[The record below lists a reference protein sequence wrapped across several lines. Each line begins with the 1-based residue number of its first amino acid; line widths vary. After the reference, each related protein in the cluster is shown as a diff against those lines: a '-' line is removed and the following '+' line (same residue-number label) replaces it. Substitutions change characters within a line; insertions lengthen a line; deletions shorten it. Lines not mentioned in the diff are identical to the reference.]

1 MDKRRYARAPAHW
14 LVLNAS
20 QLNARHFWNRIGGGN
35 SKDVYQTRLNTSAAT
50 PVVTKV
56 GHYRWSDDRH
66 KASEIVREMLY
77 LEYLR
82 GLPGVPLLL
91 GAYHSGS
98 GNNKT
103 TTLVV
108 RDSGGR
114 RVITRGLHPYKKE
127 HPSEL
132 YTKLAQEQP
141 LALALAILSCFQSFA
156 ERGGCLLFDFT
167 PRQFTVSHVN
177 STVRFELVDVPSV
190 AAGPLYEA
198 LYHHEP
204 TLVRRCNESSQCPMT
219 KNYHACQFTTLNSSG
234 VAAFC
239 PWNCPGGWQSGA
251 PEARGSCVLTGP
263 SAVGASGSC
272 EPINGLTH
280 AYDVASKPWLLPF
293 IAPHSKA
300 VSSCADAARTR

>member
-1 MDKRRYARAPAHW
+1 MPANWTSACAVSSSTPGWPGLAVRPVVHIKAILAWMDKRRYARAPAHW

-114 RVITRGLHPYKKE
+114 RVITGGLHPYKKE

-198 LYHHEP
+198 LYRTAMSP
-204 TLVRRCNESSQCPMT
+204 RWCGAAT
-219 KNYHACQFTTLNSSG
+219 KVLS
-234 VAAFC
+234 
-239 PWNCPGGWQSGA
+239 A
-251 PEARGSCVLTGP
+251 P
-263 SAVGASGSC
+263 
-272 EPINGLTH
+272 
-280 AYDVASKPWLLPF
+280 
-293 IAPHSKA
+293 
-300 VSSCADAARTR
+300 